1 MALTDKK
8 YANEHPK
15 FNMFDKYKADKDS
28 LVGARA
34 DISGKDIDA
43 SKMRGF
49 SSVDLDTARM
59 ISNNPTLT
67 AEELKQLKKLV
78 IDNELINNAKITRK
92 HNEIKSVVNQILK
105 KV

>member
-15 FNMFDKYKADKDS
+15 FNMFDKYKSDKDS

-43 SKMRGF
+43 SKMKGF
-49 SSVDLDTARM
+49 NSVDLDTAQM
-59 ISNNPTLT
+59 LSNNPTLT
-67 AEELKQLKKLV
+67 QEELTQLKKA
-78 IDNELINNAKITRK
+78 AK
-92 HNEIKSVVNQILK
+92 EK
-105 KV
+105 KK